1 MAMAAMAA
9 MDVIGLIFWR
19 WAEQSGAMTNDGG
32 GVKIPI
38 RYILTHT
45 YMFVLYCFVLFF
57 HSLSLHVCMFRM
69 YVSNHVYIYVYQV
82 WCVYRWDVYVRLVSQ
97 DWLKVVIRDLHWP
110 LFLITFNFPNLSE
123 HYGLEI
129 HSPAFFW
136 MKVCHGQ
143 AWSQRQLAFE
153 NLRRQNGGIWYLG
166 V

>member
-57 HSLSLHVCMFRM
+57 HSLSLYM
-69 YVSNHVYIYVYQV
+69 YVCFECMCRIMYIYMYIRYDVYIDEMSM
-82 WCVYRWDVYVRLVSQ
+82 CDS
-97 DWLKVVIRDLHWP
+97 
-110 LFLITFNFPNLSE
+110 FPK
-123 HYGLEI
+123 I
-129 HSPAFFW
+129 D
-136 MKVCHGQ
+136 
-143 AWSQRQLAFE
+143 
-153 NLRRQNGGIWYLG
+153 
-166 V
+166 